1 MELTVLPLGENCSN
15 GIVRSICLDNE
26 LSIGSVMSE
35 DWHCHEHG
43 LERVECVMALS
54 VEVPRHVFASEACKR
69 HCDLGVLG
77 DEMTIEVCKPKE
89 RLNVFDLS
97 RFGPILNHLNLFG
110 CHGETR
116 GQKNV
121 S

>member
-15 GIVRSICLDNE
+15 GIVRSIHLDDK

-35 DWHCHEHG
+35 DRRCRECR
-43 LERVECVMALS
+43 LECIECVVALS
-54 VEVPRHVFASEACKR
+54 IEVPRHIFVSEVCKG
-69 HCDLGVLG
+69 HCDLGVLR
-77 DEMTIEVCKPKE
+77 DEMMIEVCKPEE

-97 RFGPILNHLNLFG
+97 RFGPILNCLNLFR

-116 GQKNV
+116 GQKNI